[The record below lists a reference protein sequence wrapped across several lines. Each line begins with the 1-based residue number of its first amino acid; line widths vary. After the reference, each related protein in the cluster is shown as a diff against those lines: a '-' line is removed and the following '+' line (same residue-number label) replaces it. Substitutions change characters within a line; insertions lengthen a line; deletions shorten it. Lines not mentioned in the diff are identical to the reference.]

1 MTCKKFTDFVGQ
13 RVGGTTKTAMQYR
26 SILPLAVGLNVG
38 SIPAVDV

>member
-13 RVGGTTKTAMQYR
+13 RVGGTTKRAMQYR